1 MNIRTRVRTGTGLR
15 SRLRTSV
22 RPQGRTRGI
31 RLAAAA
37 LAAGAAVTAAT
48 VPAAARTAA
57 SGDTPRTAASDDT
70 PRYLEPAE
78 LPPHPSSPWYAGPVT
93 AGRPDPL
100 PMCVGEA
107 LPSIASHRS
116 FWTDYD
122 TNAEQVTVVE
132 RSTQRAKDFAALLR
146 KDLDGCAKKLM
157 RQYPDITAEQKYY
170 GRLNVEEGAHV
181 YGVHTTTTW
190 GASDIALFSVGRD
203 GNTVTLVRWAQL
215 GDFRDAQ
222 VDDFRTTTIT
232 AVDKLY

>member
-1 MNIRTRVRTGTGLR
+1 MNIRTRVRTGTRIR
-15 SRLRTSV
+15 SRIRTSV

-37 LAAGAAVTAAT
+37 LAAGAAVTAAA

-57 SGDTPRTAASDDT
+57 SGDT

-93 AGRPDPL
+93 AGQPDPL

-215 GDFRDAQ
+215 GDFRDAP
-222 VDDFRTTTIT
+222 VDDFRTTTVT

>member
-1 MNIRTRVRTGTGLR
+1 MNIRTRVRTGT
-15 SRLRTSV
+15 RLHTRL

-37 LAAGAAVTAAT
+37 LAAGAALTAAA

-57 SGDTPRTAASDDT
+57 SDDTARTVASDDT

-93 AGRPDPL
+93 AGQPDPL

-157 RQYPDITAEQKYY
+157 RQNPDVTAEQKYY

-215 GDFRDAQ
+215 GGFRDAQ
-222 VDDFRTTTIT
+222 VDDFRTTTVT